1 MFITIRE
8 NHSGKPRAAKISGVK
23 NIDLPLKKDGW
34 QFSWRQL
41 SKIKGAQLYKLTLL
55 DAQKEIEGMLMI
67 SLQNEEMVCMNNVEI
82 APRNYGGKGKFID
95 VAGCLIAFACHM
107 SFEQGKGNY
116 YGFLSFE
123 SKTQLIGF
131 TKKNMERFTQ
141 WGRKCILINSVKFNY
156 D

>member
-1 MFITIRE
+1 MF
-8 NHSGKPRAAKISGVK
+8 
-23 NIDLPLKKDGW
+23 
-34 QFSWRQL
+34 
-41 SKIKGAQLYKLTLL
+41 
-55 DAQKEIEGMLMI
+55 
-67 SLQNEEMVCMNNVEI
+67 CMNNIEV

-131 TKKNMERFTQ
+131 YQEKYGAIHAMGQKMYFDQIGGKK
-141 WGRKCILINSVKFNY
+141 LIKTY
-156 D
+156 LDK